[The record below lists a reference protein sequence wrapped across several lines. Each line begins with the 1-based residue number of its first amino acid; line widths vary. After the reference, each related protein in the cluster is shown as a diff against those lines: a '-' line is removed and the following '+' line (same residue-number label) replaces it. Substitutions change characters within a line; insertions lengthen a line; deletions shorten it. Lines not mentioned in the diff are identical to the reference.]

1 MKSSFADAR
10 EQLDRRELDAETA
23 RGVTLPLESL
33 LNSEL
38 SSGRGV
44 LIAVFVKASCL
55 ENCVPSKGICN
66 GEPCGE

>member
-1 MKSSFADAR
+1 MKSSLAEAR

-44 LIAVFVKASCL
+44 FIAVLVIASCL
-55 ENCVPSKGICN
+55 EN
-66 GEPCGE
+66 